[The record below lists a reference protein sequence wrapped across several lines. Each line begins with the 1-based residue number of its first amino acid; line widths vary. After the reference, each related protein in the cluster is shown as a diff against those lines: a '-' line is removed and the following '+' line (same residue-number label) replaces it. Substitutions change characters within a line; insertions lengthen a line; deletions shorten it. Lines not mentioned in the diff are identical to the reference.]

1 MSLLSLKLKPGEPI
15 FDQIV
20 FAATKA
26 FVSGEYVAGQPFP
39 SVRTLA
45 TELKIHPNTAQKI
58 IQHLIRERFL
68 EARPGVGTVV
78 ADLPTAPVGDR
89 KRLLKEQVTALV
101 VEALRVG
108 ARPSEVHKAINE
120 AWETLCP
127 DDDSVRETHAQTR

>member
-1 MSLLSLKLKPGEPI
+1 VSLLSLKLKPGEPI

-26 FVSGEYVAGQPFP
+26 FVSGEYVAGQSFP

-68 EARPGVGTVV
+68 EARPGMGTVV

-89 KRLLKEQVTALV
+89 RRLLKDQVTELV

-108 ARPSEVHKAINE
+108 ARPSEVHRAITE
-120 AWETLCP
+120 AWEALCP
-127 DDDSVRETHAQTR
+127 DEDIVKEAHAQAK

>member
-1 MSLLSLKLKPGEPI
+1 VSLLSLKLKPGEPI

-26 FVSGEYVAGQPFP
+26 FVSAEYVAGQPFP

-68 EARPGVGTVV
+68 EARPGMGTIV
-78 ADLPTAPVGDR
+78 ADLPTARAGDR
-89 KRLLKEQVTALV
+89 KRLLKDQVTALV

-108 ARPSEVHKAINE
+108 AHPSEVHRAINE
-120 AWETLCP
+120 AWEILCP
-127 DDDSVRETHAQTR
+127 EDDFVKEHHAQTR